1 VKPTKRPISLDKLA
15 DAGQLCVRF
24 RSICGCGMFERHSI
38 RGQVKRWNFCNCRKS
53 GLCRRT
59 TACVR
64 RYSDATFY
72 RYFDLVRLKH
82 RLSDHCQNMLALDR
96 SSNHGPEAH
105 GTAPSQDRL
114 TRFPNAESMRVRKH
128 PLHRTCRFQTSSRL
142 RRMINCTIRST

>member
-1 VKPTKRPISLDKLA
+1 MQVNSA
-15 DAGQLCVRF
+15 SAFVRF
-24 RSICGCGMFERHSI
+24 AVAACLSGILFAGKLS
-38 RGQVKRWNFCNCRKS
+38 VVNFCNCRKS

-64 RYSDATFY
+64 RYSDASFY

-105 GTAPSQDRL
+105 GTAPSQERL
-114 TRFPNAESMRVRKH
+114 TRFHNAESMRVRKH

-142 RRMINCTIRST
+142 RRMINCTIRSQNRKENGTYERIR